1 MLLKNLSIVHNAIF
15 RVLYRFFL
23 ILQII
28 CAVVLLSFPLSY
40 ANGHGATVLTVPV
53 ATDDFPDS
61 HELETLLHHKT
72 GLKEPRVYKYKAPLC
87 YENVMQ
93 LTPSWLTNHYGTLPS
108 SVRKESATQVHSSQ
122 YSLSQAIELIESD
135 ECQND
140 VSFVS
145 VLDKKIANTLQTCNQ
160 LSLLPFQGTRKS
172 SINLLEHEP
181 FLHPL
186 NYEQKKVPIILPI
199 TFNLWQKTFH
209 HYASDEETIE
219 QLSCMHKKLQS
230 DFDKA
235 YLTLPTHITFLEVSN
250 KHHVEHLHQNMIHVS
265 SVIIQTYGKQKVVLI
280 PPKLEQY
287 PNYLWLN
294 SAGQFIFNKQV
305 DFSASHSVLNNE
317 LRLINTTLYSIDL
330 NPGDMLLVP
339 ANWFIYRKSLSTS
352 ISLSFNYLSGDQWRL
367 FSFQAERMEQKHE
380 HEHDEYLA
388 QEKHTVTEWM
398 NMETHQH
405 PHNTHN
411 IADACERIHTAIN
424 DATQHVL
431 DLRRLWLRSL
441 PNAIFRIPHLKTLHL
456 TFNKLTSFS
465 LSHVNNL
472 VSLDLE
478 CNQLTSF
485 SLNHAEHLVS
495 VNVSRNQLTDFS
507 LNHAEHLVSVNVSR
521 NQLTSFSLNH
531 AEHLVSVN
539 VSSNQLTDF
548 SLNDAKKLVSL
559 DLSCNQLTDFSLKH
573 TKNLTSLQLTCNLLT
588 NFSLNDAENLGSLN
602 LAYNQLT
609 NFSLSHTENLTS
621 LQLTCNHL
629 TSFSL
634 SHVENLISLNLEYNK
649 LFDFSLHDVK
659 NLDSLDLKHNHLT
672 SFSLNY
678 TENLKSLDLSF
689 NSLISCSLGYAKKL
703 ASLNVA
709 YNLLTSFSL
718 PHMKNLTSLNLSFN
732 SLTDFSLDSADK
744 LVLLNLTYNQLTSFS
759 LSHMKALAFLNLS
772 NNKLS
777 RFLSCDLPSATNINL
792 SHNSLFHLSPNCI
805 SALNTHQCITLDL
818 RNNALSNEGR
828 TQIQEN
834 LLQRSGSN
842 VTYYPILHPLIE
854 HINNNTMTYQD
865 FIDLLFRHNIF
876 PSSENYCLKCP
887 ITHGNPRKVI
897 FLMSSNKCYQIYDAD
912 ALIQWIH
919 TQSQSKTFSEE
930 IPNPYTKESLTLH
943 NIIKAIEPHVLKYLK
958 QEIEPLSTEN
968 TDTIHDHKS

>member
-411 IADACERIHTAIN
+411 IADACEHIHTAIN
-424 DATQHVL
+424 DVSQQKINLFLLKLH
-431 DLRRLWLRSL
+431 SL
-441 PNAIFRIPHLKTLHL
+441 PNAIFRIPHLKMLHL

-478 CNQLTSF
+478 CNQLTS
-485 SLNHAEHLVS
+485 
-495 VNVSRNQLTDFS
+495 FS

-588 NFSLNDAENLGSLN
+588 DFSLNDAKKLVSLDLSCNQLTDFSFSHVENLVLLD

-609 NFSLSHTENLTS
+609 
-621 LQLTCNHL
+621 
-629 TSFSL
+629 SFS
-634 SHVENLISLNLEYNK
+634 
-649 LFDFSLHDVK
+649 F
-659 NLDSLDLKHNHLT
+659 
-672 SFSLNY
+672 
-678 TENLKSLDLSF
+678 
-689 NSLISCSLGYAKKL
+689 
-703 ASLNVA
+703 
-709 YNLLTSFSL
+709 
-718 PHMKNLTSLNLSFN
+718 PHMKNLTSLNLSWN
-732 SLTDFSLDSADK
+732 NLTYFSLDSAEN
-744 LVLLNLTYNQLTSFS
+744 LATLNLTRNQLTSFS
-759 LSHMKALAFLNLS
+759 LSHMKNLALLYLS
-772 NNKLS
+772 NNQLS
-777 RFLSCDLPSATNINL
+777 RFLSCDLPSATHINL
-792 SHNSLFHLSPNCI
+792 SHNSLFHLRPNCI
-805 SALNTHQCITLDL
+805 SSINTHQCITLDL
-818 RNNALSNEGR
+818 RDNPLSNEGR

-834 LLQRSGSN
+834 LLQRSEGN
-842 VTYYPILHPLIE
+842 VTHYPILHPLIE

-897 FLMSSNKCYQIYDAD
+897 FFMSSNQCYQIYDAD

-919 TQSQSKTFSEE
+919 IQSQSKKFDEE
-930 IPNPYTKESLTLH
+930 ISNPYTQESLTLN
-943 NIIKAIEPHVLKYLK
+943 NIIRATEPPVLEYLK
-958 QEIEPLSTEN
+958 KELKPLSTEN
-968 TDTIHDHKS
+968 IDIIHDHTS

>member
-380 HEHDEYLA
+380 HDEYLA
-388 QEKHTVTEWM
+388 QEKQTVTEWM
-398 NMETHQH
+398 NTETREH

-411 IADACERIHTAIN
+411 IADACKHIHTAIN
-424 DATQHVL
+424 DASQQKINLCLLKLH
-431 DLRRLWLRSL
+431 SL

-456 TFNKLTSFS
+456 TFNNLTSFS
-465 LSHVNNL
+465 LNHVDNL

-478 CNQLTSF
+478 SNHLTSF
-485 SLNHAEHLVS
+485 SLNHAKNLVS

-507 LNHAEHLVSVNVSR
+507 LSHA
-521 NQLTSFSLNH
+521 
-531 AEHLVSVN
+531 
-539 VSSNQLTDF
+539 
-548 SLNDAKKLVSL
+548 
-559 DLSCNQLTDFSLKH
+559 
-573 TKNLTSLQLTCNLLT
+573 KNLTSLKLKCNQLT
-588 NFSLNDAENLGSLN
+588 NFSLNDAEKLGSLN
-602 LAYNQLT
+602 LAYNHLT
-609 NFSLSHTENLTS
+609 DFSLSHTKNLTS
-621 LQLTCNHL
+621 LKLKSNYL
-629 TSFSL
+629 TSLSL
-634 SHVENLISLNLEYNK
+634 SHVENLVSLNLAHNTL
-649 LFDFSLHDVK
+649 LFFSLNDSTKLVSL
-659 NLDSLDLKHNHLT
+659 NLRYNQLT
-672 SFSLNY
+672 SFSLND
-678 TENLKSLDLSF
+678 TGNLKSLDLSC
-689 NSLISCSLGYAKKL
+689 NHLTSCSLGYAEKL
-703 ASLNVA
+703 GSLNLA
-709 YNLLTSFSL
+709 GNLLTSFSL
-718 PHMKNLTSLNLSFN
+718 TYMKNLTSLDLSWNNL
-732 SLTDFSLDSADK
+732 TYFSLGCAEK
-744 LVLLNLTYNQLTSFS
+744 LASLNLTCNQLTSFS
-759 LSHMKALAFLNLS
+759 LSHMPTLAWLDVS
-772 NNKLS
+772 NNALNS
-777 RFLSCDLPSATNINL
+777 FLSCDLPSATNINL

-805 SALNTHQCITLDL
+805 SAINTHQCITLDL

-834 LLQRSGSN
+834 LLQRSGGN

-897 FLMSSNKCYQIYDAD
+897 FFMSSNKCYQIYDAD

-919 TQSQSKTFSEE
+919 TQSQSKEFSEK
-930 IPNPYTKESLTLH
+930 ISNPYTKESLTLN
-943 NIIKAIEPHVLKYLK
+943 NIIKATEPPVLEYLK
-958 QEIEPLSTEN
+958 QELEPLPTEN
-968 TDTIHDHKS
+968 IDMIHDHKN